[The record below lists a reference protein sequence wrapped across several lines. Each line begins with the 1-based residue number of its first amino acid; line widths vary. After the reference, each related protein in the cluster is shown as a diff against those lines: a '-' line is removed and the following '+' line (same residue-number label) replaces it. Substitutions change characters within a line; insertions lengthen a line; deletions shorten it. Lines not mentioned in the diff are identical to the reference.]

1 MANRPI
7 AAPPHNPPVNDAQ
20 QSPTAQNG
28 LTWKH
33 FTKPMTT
40 IHMNVS
46 KQLTPI
52 RDTTTGSRF
61 ESKKG
66 FMTMPSP
73 MSSMM

>member
-1 MANRPI
+1 
-7 AAPPHNPPVNDAQ
+7 
-20 QSPTAQNG
+20 
-28 LTWKH
+28 
-33 FTKPMTT
+33 MTT